1 MKRNR
6 KEIAALHQIRDR
18 HIRHTSQKTLRLA
31 PIERITIIPRMK
43 LILVT
48 VAHLAI
54 IGVLGAGILMLMQG
68 KPGLLIG
75 GVALYAIV
83 FAKAC
88 ISAH

>member
-1 MKRNR
+1 
-6 KEIAALHQIRDR
+6 
-18 HIRHTSQKTLRLA
+18 
-31 PIERITIIPRMK
+31 MK

-48 VAHLAI
+48 LAHLVIA
-54 IGVLGAGILMLMQG
+54 GVFGAGILMLMQG

-75 GVALYAIV
+75 GVAVYTIV

>member
-1 MKRNR
+1 
-6 KEIAALHQIRDR
+6 
-18 HIRHTSQKTLRLA
+18 
-31 PIERITIIPRMK
+31 MK

-48 VAHLAI
+48 FAHLVI
-54 IGVLGAGILMLMQG
+54 VGVLGTGILMLMQG

>member
-1 MKRNR
+1 M
-6 KEIAALHQIRDR
+6 
-18 HIRHTSQKTLRLA
+18 
-31 PIERITIIPRMK
+31 PRMK

-54 IGVLGAGILMLMQG
+54 VGVLGAGILMLMQG

-75 GVALYAIV
+75 GVALYSIV

>member
-1 MKRNR
+1 
-6 KEIAALHQIRDR
+6 
-18 HIRHTSQKTLRLA
+18 
-31 PIERITIIPRMK
+31 MK

-48 VAHLAI
+48 VAHLVIA
-54 IGVLGAGILMLMQG
+54 GVLGAGILMLMQG